1 MIDRKG
7 AKKLCLLHRFV
18 VFPNCMKGKLPQWPI
33 RRRLHD
39 LGLIEG
45 TKVRCLYKSA
55 WQDPVAYSIR
65 STVIAL
71 RNVDTRSIF
80 VRPNPGCG
88 R

>member
-1 MIDRKG
+1 MDHLNLSG
-7 AKKLCLLHRFV
+7 
-18 VFPNCMKGKLPQWPI
+18 PI

>member
-1 MIDRKG
+1 MIAKERKNYVYFIALSNLSG
-7 AKKLCLLHRFV
+7 
-18 VFPNCMKGKLPQWPI
+18 PI